1 MIARE
6 RLPELLQDPLR
17 GRVSGHVVMENSAGA
32 QSHDHEYVKRAE
44 CGSDHNEEVARR
56 DHLGMVMDE
65 GQPTLLGIGC
75 ANRMAALHVLS
86 HSAGR
91 YSNAEFQL

>member
-1 MIARE
+1 
-6 RLPELLQDPLR
+6 
-17 GRVSGHVVMENSAGA
+17 
-32 QSHDHEYVKRAE
+32 
-44 CGSDHNEEVARR
+44 
-56 DHLGMVMDE
+56 MVMDE